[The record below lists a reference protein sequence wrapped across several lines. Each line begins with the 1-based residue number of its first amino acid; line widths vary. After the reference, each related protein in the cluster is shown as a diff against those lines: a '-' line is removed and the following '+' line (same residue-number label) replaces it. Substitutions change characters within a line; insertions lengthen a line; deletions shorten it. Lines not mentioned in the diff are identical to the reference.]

1 MAEETL
7 LTGRQGRQYRIL
19 AARPIDHGS
28 TSQLYLGEQVAPEQ
42 AAGRQVAIKV
52 ALGPDARPLFEKE
65 AEVLSLLSDIVPG
78 AVPQLYD
85 SNLGA
90 RRPYLVM
97 EYLAATRSLADLAQD
112 RPQGYLSEKEAV
124 TWACRYG
131 EVLGALHD
139 VDFAVPDRKLGDLL
153 LVPGPAASGGD
164 PGTGQ
169 DEWRLVVVDWG
180 GVASLTPSL
189 AQFDLLL
196 FAQFWYRLMLGGYSL
211 PDVRLGARRPEHH
224 NRWQELSY
232 GAQQILSR
240 GLSRVAQ
247 RRYRETADTL
257 ADWRELEL
265 FWGQSPEDREQAFEQ
280 ARQERAYEKALKC
293 LDIIRVADHP
303 RWQRYQGEV
312 DALLVEIDI
321 ANALVKQIK
330 EAIRRGESLA
340 DANVREPLAR
350 GAAEYGDDPEWQL
363 RAHRWQLLAEFSG
376 SLADESL
383 PMFREEGGAA
393 WIQAVEAMEEEK
405 WGEALDLFWEPLH
418 RLVSPNLEHPNLEAR
433 MLRARELLHA
443 GKRIEAQ
450 GEIEAVVEESA
461 ALESPALSAAVNLLH
476 NAFLPRYSRWGGILS
491 LLIEAELRQHMLSL
505 AANLS
510 LGRQKDVYASADAIR
525 SLQGQLAYAPLLE
538 GAGVIW
544 PPELLKS
551 LDQQLELCQKAAEVL
566 AEAAELLGQGKF
578 EQARWILSATDRQF
592 DFSKPGQPD
601 SAQSLISE
609 VNGLTQAT
617 RQQLKAELKKAS
629 DSIQAEKLL
638 AQTGHSADVSQVLA
652 ALEAAAKVVDIAYL
666 RPRAAGLIEQ
676 VSHILRSGPALVT
689 LEDKRTRAGRGDVE

>member
-19 AARPIDHGS
+19 TARPVDHGS
-28 TSQLYLGEQVAPEQ
+28 TSQLYLGEQVAPEP

-52 ALGPDARPLFEKE
+52 ALRPDARPLFEKE
-65 AEVLSLLSDIVPG
+65 AEVLSLLADMVPG

-85 SNLGA
+85 SNLGV
-90 RRPYLVM
+90 RRPYLIM
-97 EYLAATRSLADLAQD
+97 EYLAGARSLTDLAQD
-112 RPQGYLSEKEAV
+112 QPQGYLSEKQAV

-153 LVPGPAASGGD
+153 LVRQPVAVGND
-164 PGTGQ
+164 PDSSE

-180 GVASLTPSL
+180 GVASLTPAL

-196 FAQFWYRLMLGGYSL
+196 FAQFWYRLLLGGYSL

-232 GAQQILSR
+232 GVQQILSR

-247 RRYRETADTL
+247 RRYGEIAQPL

-265 FWGQSPEDREQAFEQ
+265 LWGQSPADLEGVFEQ

-293 LDIIRVADHP
+293 LDIIRVTDHS
-303 RWQRYQGEV
+303 RWQRHQDEV
-312 DALLVEIDI
+312 DPLLNEIDI

-340 DANVREPLAR
+340 DANIREPLAR

-376 SLADESL
+376 GLAEEA
-383 PMFREEGGAA
+383 PATFREEGRAA

-405 WGEALDLFWEPLH
+405 WEAALDHFWEPLH
-418 RLVSPNLEHPNLEAR
+418 RLVSPNLDQPGLEAR
-433 MLRARELLHA
+433 LIRARELLQA

-450 GEIEAVVEESA
+450 REIEVLVEEAA
-461 ALESPALSAAVNLLH
+461 ALESPALNAAINLVH
-476 NAFLPRYSRWGGILS
+476 DAFLPRHSRWGGILA

-505 AANLS
+505 AANLGV
-510 LGRQKDVYASADAIR
+510 GRQKEVYASAEAIR
-525 SLQGQLAYAPLLE
+525 GLQGQLAYAPLLE
-538 GAGVIW
+538 QAGVIW
-544 PPELLKS
+544 PQETLES

-566 AEAAELLGQGKF
+566 AEAAGLLDQGKF
-578 EQARWILSATDRQF
+578 EQARWVLSATDRQF

-601 SAQSLISE
+601 SAQSLLAE
-609 VNGLTQAT
+609 VNAVTQAT
-617 RQQLKAELKKAS
+617 RQQLKAELRRAL
-629 DSIQAEKLL
+629 DSIQAEQLL
-638 AQTGHSADVSQVLA
+638 AQTRGSHDMSQVLA
-652 ALEAAAKVVDIAYL
+652 ALEAASKVLDISYL
-666 RPRAAGLIEQ
+666 RPHAAGLIDQ
-676 VSHILRSGPALVT
+676 VDHILRSGPALVT
-689 LEDKRTRAGRGDVE
+689 LEEKRR